1 MMEGGREGG
10 IRDGW
15 RDGGTDAC
23 FLQRSLA
30 LPLCLPLLW
39 NLYRASV
46 RFFCPPKVQIHVEE
60 LLLLFFILA
69 AQIQTSVRVCLSDRR
84 RGPNDDGDDEAR
96 RSPRARGSS
105 PCAKCAAVILS
116 RSRMPKRGFL
126 LRNRHPGHR
135 VKTILWPRPA
145 AGVATTLGGGMFG
158 AVKLIHP
165 HDLMVSGL

>member
-1 MMEGGREGG
+1 M
-10 IRDGW
+10 
-15 RDGGTDAC
+15 DGGTEGRMLAFCSARSHSHSAC
-23 FLQRSLA
+23 RSSGISIGR
-30 LPLCLPLLW
+30 PRPF
-39 NLYRASV
+39 V
-46 RFFCPPKVQIHVEE
+46 FFCPPKVQIHVEE

-145 AGVATTLGGGMFG
+145 AGVATTLGGGIVG

-165 HDLMVSGL
+165 PLCHDLMVSGL